1 MSGRFTQLSEDQ
13 QFKGHI
19 ITVVQG
25 QFRAPDGQVFS
36 RDIVR
41 HPGAVAVVPL
51 LDDDRIVFVR
61 QYRAPV
67 DAEILELPAGIRD
80 IDGEPSIETARREL
94 IEETG
99 FRAGRIEPLTRFVN
113 SVGFSD
119 EEIEVFLATDLVKE
133 SSALHGIEEQH
144 MTVELIPLDEVLV
157 LIERGELRDAKSVVG
172 VLLTLR
178 RLGR

>member
-1 MSGRFTQLSEDQ
+1 MPGGFSQVGEREV
-13 QFKGHI
+13 FKGHI
-19 ITVVQG
+19 ITVTQG
-25 QFRAPDGQVFS
+25 TFRAPDGSTFS

-41 HPGAVAVVPL
+41 HPGAVAVVAV
-51 LDDDRIVFVR
+51 DDGHVVLVR

-67 DAEILELPAGIRD
+67 DAEVLELPAGIKD
-80 IDGEPSIETARREL
+80 AAGEAPIDTAQREL

-99 FRAGRIEPLTRFVN
+99 YRAGRIEPLTRFVN

-119 EEIEVFLATDLVKE
+119 EEIEIFLATDLTEVGA
-133 SSALHGIEEQH
+133 SLQGIEEQH
-144 MTVELIPLDEVLV
+144 MTVERVSLDDVLS
-157 LIERGELRDAKSVVG
+157 LIEKGELRDAKSVVG